1 MPPITVADGVV
12 TPDPFRDV
20 IRTEPAPD
28 LPSLIEDMMPY
39 LLERHTSVGTTPI
52 TKTTSKFTTSTQ
64 ERSTESVPLS
74 FPPISTG
81 SASVASITPDSLGE
95 ISNSNSSEEHLEEE
109 APHGVDFDGH
119 LNIEED
125 KDEYSGI
132 SFDSVLQF
140 LFSDDGTTKAPIRTT
155 RRPLTRRPTSD
166 RSTSQKTVTT
176 SHTTTTP
183 SSSSENLSGA
193 GNNKHSENTTVIFN
207 TASLNEGSLNYKI
220 SSTASSNKYG
230 ITPQAVLTTGLN
242 NVKPST
248 STREPSPGS
257 PPKTQHLNLPVS
269 VSADP
274 GAVSGLLKLAGCNI
288 YGRMYRVGRIIS
300 ELSGP
305 CLECMCTEVGVQCR
319 PLDC

>member
-1 MPPITVADGVV
+1 
-12 TPDPFRDV
+12 
-20 IRTEPAPD
+20 
-28 LPSLIEDMMPY
+28 MMPY
-39 LLERHTSVGTTPI
+39 LLERHTSVSTTPI

-64 ERSTESVPLS
+64 ERSTESAPLS
-74 FPPISTG
+74 SPQISTG
-81 SASVASITPDSLGE
+81 SAIVASITPDSLRE
-95 ISNSNSSEEHLEEE
+95 TSNSNNSEEHLEEE
-109 APHGVDFDGH
+109 TPHSIDFDGD
-119 LNIEED
+119 LDIEED

-140 LFSDDGTTKAPIRTT
+140 LFSDDSTTKAPTRTT

-166 RSTSQKTVTT
+166 RSTPQKTVTT

-183 SSSSENLSGA
+183 SSSSENMNEA
-193 GNNKHSENTTVIFN
+193 GNNKHSDNTTVILN
-207 TASLNEGSLNYKI
+207 TASHNDSLNYKK
-220 SSTASSNKYG
+220 SSNASSNKHG

-242 NVKPST
+242 SVKPST
-248 STREPSPGS
+248 STRQPSPGS